1 MAITFSGL
9 ATGLDTDSI
18 VKELMAL
25 ERAPLDRIEAK
36 KTSETD
42 RLQAYKQFNDR
53 LVTLKNAVDEMAL
66 TSQVKSTSVS
76 LSSEDAFTATSKSSA
91 LGSYAISVAQLAQ
104 VQKNVSVSSYASTSE
119 AVFGTGTL
127 TINGKVI
134 TVDSSNN
141 NLADLAADINDVAD
155 ETGVSVTI
163 INDGSTGSPYHMI
176 FTGKDANTSF
186 TIASDLVDSESAP
199 IAFDTTEAQAAQ
211 QAVLFVDGIKVV
223 SNTNT
228 VSSAISGLTLNLNE
242 ESAQSYA
249 GTPEVGVDPWDWAD
263 PPVYKNTMVTIQ
275 ADTDSLKEKVT
286 NFVSAY
292 NSAMEWILS
301 GYDEF
306 GSSTETTSSSSEDDS
321 TEELLGSTLR
331 GDSTINKVKRS
342 LQSVLTDV
350 IKTSGGFSILSEIG
364 ISTQLD
370 GTLKQDNT
378 TLDSALEDNF
388 DDVVL
393 LLSGDNDTPGVM
405 KNFKSLLLDLTSTA
419 GGMYVTQKAAYD
431 IKSDRFEN
439 QIDQM
444 ELRMQKREAAL
455 RAQFSAM
462 EQLVSSLNAQ
472 GSFLTQQFDVLSNLK

>member
-9 ATGLDTDSI
+9 ATGLDSDSI
-18 VKELMAL
+18 VKQLMAL
-25 ERAPLDRIEAK
+25 ERAPIDRIEAT
-36 KTSETD
+36 KTSETE

-76 LSSEDAFTATSKSSA
+76 LSSEDAFTATSNSSA
-91 LGSYAISVAQLAQ
+91 IGSYNISVAQLAQ
-104 VQKNVSVSSYASTSE
+104 VQKNVSDSSYASTSA

-134 TVDSSNN
+134 AVDSSNN
-141 NLADLAADINDVAD
+141 NLTDLAADINDRSD

-163 INDGSTGSPYHMI
+163 VNDGSTGSPYHMI
-176 FTGKDANTSF
+176 FTGKDANTPF
-186 TIASDLVDSESAP
+186 TITSNLVESDLTP
-199 IAFDTTEAQAAQ
+199 IAFTTTVAQTAQ
-211 QAVLFVDGIKVV
+211 QAVLFIDGIEVV

-228 VSSAISGLTLNLNE
+228 VSNTISGLTLNLNE
-242 ESAQSYA
+242 VSAQSSA
-249 GTPEVGVDPWDWAD
+249 GTPEAGVDPWDWVV
-263 PPVYKNTMVTIQ
+263 PPVYKATTVKVQ

-292 NSAMEWILS
+292 NSAIEWILS

-306 GSSTETTSSSSEDDS
+306 GSSAETASSSSEDDS
-321 TEELLGSTLR
+321 TDELLGSKLR
-331 GDSTINKVKRS
+331 GDATINKVKRS

-350 IKTSGGFSILSEIG
+350 IKTSGGYSILSEIG

-370 GTLKQDNT
+370 GTLKQNNT
-378 TLDSALEDNF
+378 TLDSALKNNF

-405 KNFKSLLLDLTSTA
+405 KNFKSLMLDLTNSA
-419 GGMYVTQKAAYD
+419 DGMYITQKDAYD
-431 IKSDRFEN
+431 TKIDRFDDK
-439 QIDQM
+439 IDQM

-455 RAQFSAM
+455 RAQFNSM